1 MDDFLI
7 SFLGSWG
14 DNGAIME
21 IEIVVLVAGFGSGWG
36 RIDGIISIIDML
48 FCSTCGSSKW
58 KCLVGFGTYRP

>member
-36 RIDGIISIIDML
+36 G
-48 FCSTCGSSKW
+48 
-58 KCLVGFGTYRP
+58 